1 MTYRMYFDGADPDEK
16 LPEPAPFKE
25 IVVPVA
31 KPREDDPAYL
41 LKMAGN
47 PEQAAAAALSQHQAE
62 SAADRLS
69 ALKEIRAHM
78 DLLNDFIGIIPQE
91 QLLKRKRDLYLA
103 MPSAPPS
110 TSERV
115 KRLRQTFQGLEGLG
129 EI

>member
-1 MTYRMYFDGADPDEK
+1 MTYRMFYAGADPDDK

-41 LKMAGN
+41 LKLTGN
-47 PEQAAAAALSQHQAE
+47 PEQAAAAANSQQAE
-62 SAADRLS
+62 SADDRLS

-78 DLLNDFIGIIPQE
+78 DLLNDFVGIIPQE
-91 QLLKRKRDLYLA
+91 QLLKRKRELYLA
-103 MPSAPPS
+103 LPAAPPS
-110 TSERV
+110 TLERV